1 MERFIQR
8 FSDKVIGTLSGFDR
22 VVIRGSIRAISM
34 HSGMREFLYQNGVL
48 LKEFVGYSQRVTNE
62 LRRRCHE
69 IADKKG
75 RPFIYIPS
83 SQTNKEEIALGI
95 LKKQPVDKG
104 LICMLSCVEPGT
116 SFQVVRYP
124 ETKKIQLRGRERM
137 CLHIYQYLIHPLFG
151 FMNIR
156 LQTWFPLSI
165 QICINGREWLSRQMD
180 KAGISYQRLDNC
192 FPRIDDLQKAQ
203 KLIDRQVK
211 TNWPSV
217 LNPLIQ
223 VVNPIHGQIFKK
235 IPLQYY
241 WSTTQ
246 TEWATDIMFKSR
258 SDLSNVYS
266 AILPHAIT
274 SFSSPDVMRFL
285 GRKLHGNFGGEII
298 TDYKERSEG
307 VRIKHKV
314 GSNSVKIYDKFQII
328 LRVETTINNPRDFRV
343 FRPKENHPEK
353 ILAWQAMRQ
362 GIADLHRRTE
372 ISQASNERYLSALAE
387 IDSSI
392 PLGQLIEQIATRVKH
407 DGKTYRAL
415 RPSDANDL
423 ALFKAVTDGRF
434 TLNGFR
440 NRDIQQLLFE
450 HPPANEKEQRQRSG
464 RVSRLL
470 RLLRIHRLIRRVS
483 QTYRY
488 LLTPRGAE
496 ILTAILSVRKMTLE
510 QLKRAAA

>member
-1 MERFIQR
+1 MKRFIQR

-22 VVIRGSIRAISM
+22 VVIRGSIRSISM

-48 LKEFVGYSQRVTNE
+48 LKEFGAYSQKVTNE
-62 LRRRCHE
+62 LRRRCHQISE
-69 IADKKG
+69 RKD
-75 RPFIYIPS
+75 RPFIYVPS
-83 SQTNKEEIALGI
+83 SQTNKEAIALRV
-95 LKKQPVDKG
+95 LKNQPTDKG
-104 LICMLSCVEPGT
+104 LVCMLSCVEPGT

-124 ETKKIQLRGRERM
+124 ETKKIQLRARERM

-165 QICINGREWLSRQMD
+165 QICINGREWLAKQMD

-192 FPRIDDLQKAQ
+192 FPSIDDLAKAQ
-203 KLIDRQVK
+203 KLMNKQVQ
-211 TNWPSV
+211 TNWASV
-217 LNPLIQ
+217 LNPL
-223 VVNPIHGQIFKK
+223 VHTVNPIHDQIFRK

-258 SDLSNVYS
+258 SDLADIYS
-266 AILPHAIT
+266 SILPHAIT

-285 GRKLHGNFGGEII
+285 GRRLHGNFDGEVIS
-298 TDYKERSEG
+298 DYKERSEG

-314 GSNSVKIYDKFQII
+314 GTNSVKIYDKFQII

-343 FRPKENHPEK
+343 FRPRENHPEK

-372 ISQASNERYLSALAE
+372 ISQASNERYLDALAE

-392 PLGQLIEQIATRVKH
+392 PLGQLTKQITTRIKRE
-407 DGKTYRAL
+407 GKTYRGF
-415 RPSDANDL
+415 RPSDACDL

-434 TLNGFR
+434 AINGFR
-440 NRDIQQLLFE
+440 NRDIQQLLYKQT
-450 HPPANEKEQRQRSG
+450 PATDKERRRRSARTG
-464 RVSRLL
+464 RLIRLL
-470 RLLRIHRLIRRVS
+470 RAHHLVRRVPH
-483 QTYRY
+483 TYRY
-488 LLTPRGAE
+488 LLTATGAE
-496 ILTAILSVRKMTLE
+496 ILTAILTMQKLTLN
-510 QLKRAAA
+510 QLKRAVA